1 MFQSNFTNPSQV
13 SLSFRDLLPSPIIE
27 QEAPLVPTTSTTI
40 PTEIPPNEP
49 AEDAETYLRSVPTTR
64 VSQLRRFLDFVSR
77 RGRRRRAS
85 TQQQQESTQQEQQ
98 HQQITFSN
106 SLGHESATVLAF
118 SLSSESVNRDTN
130 LRNPELF
137 NFGTTVEPIQI
148 RRDDSPFHIIPHIPT
163 RPNTRLPF
171 NVMEDNP
178 LSVLSDP
185 EEIAQ
190 LPPSRIPPIEFI
202 AQSGSELGGSGLGD
216 SPNNYILL
224 PDTQTSEEE
233 RATSGHM
240 RDGSSGRM
248 SSSQSR
254 VLTPDIQPS
263 LFENFSIDNGS
274 VRSMTR
280 VSGHWDRPQLL
291 RTPPPP
297 RSRHR
302 RLSLSSSF
310 FSFRRRAGI
319 LPGTRLSTLSE
330 GEDESSSPVPT
341 HQPDENTLNEFTKT
355 QRFHLIRHSLGRSR
369 DLYKMLDL
377 HHYSRHSNTG
387 TPMTPSPVKAESQAS
402 NTPKDEEVLNKD
414 LNFDSEIPIRPLA
427 ASDLDLSNI

>member
-1 MFQSNFTNPSQV
+1 MFQSNFTNPSQL

-27 QEAPLVPTTSTTI
+27 HEAPIVSSTSTTI
-40 PTEIPPNEP
+40 PTEIPPNKP

-85 TQQQQESTQQEQQ
+85 TQQQQESTQQQ
-98 HQQITFSN
+98 QQITFSN

-148 RRDDSPFHIIPHIPT
+148 RRDDSPFHIIPHSPT

-171 NVMEDNP
+171 NVMEDSP
-178 LSVLSDP
+178 LSTLSDP

-202 AQSGSELGGSGLGD
+202 AQSGSELGGSGLRD

-224 PDTQTSEEE
+224 TDTQASEQEE
-233 RATSGHM
+233 ATSGHM
-240 RDGSSGRM
+240 RDGYSGRM
-248 SSSQSR
+248 SSSQSS
-254 VLTPDIQPS
+254 VLTANIQPS
-263 LFENFSIDNGS
+263 LFENFSIDNSS
-274 VRSMTR
+274 VRTMTG
-280 VSGHWDRPQLL
+280 VSEHWDRPQLL
-291 RTPPPP
+291 RTSPPP
-297 RSRHR
+297 RLRHR

-310 FSFRRRAGI
+310 FSFRRRRDI
-319 LPGTRLSTLSE
+319 LLVTRLSTLSE

-355 QRFHLIRHSLGRSR
+355 QRFNLIRHSLGRSR

-377 HHYSRHSNTG
+377 HHYSTHSNTG
-387 TPMTPSPVKAESQAS
+387 TPMTPSPVKAESQAE

-414 LNFDSEIPIRPLA
+414 LNFDSNIPIRPLA